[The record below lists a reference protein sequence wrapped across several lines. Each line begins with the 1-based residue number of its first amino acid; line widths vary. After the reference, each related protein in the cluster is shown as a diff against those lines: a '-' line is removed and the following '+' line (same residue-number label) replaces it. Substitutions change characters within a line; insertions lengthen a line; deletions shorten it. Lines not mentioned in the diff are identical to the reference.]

1 MTTRSPDYR
10 ALSKFRAALRRFLRR
25 SEDAARRAGITPAQ
39 YSLLLAI
46 KGHPAD
52 VPPSVGELAGV
63 LQLRPNSV
71 VELVD
76 RAAAA
81 GLVERKP
88 DPSDARRQ
96 RLVLTANGEAKLD
109 SLSHLQQDEL
119 SRFRLEVVEHLGAI
133 E

>member
-1 MTTRSPDYR
+1 MTTSPDYR
-10 ALSKFRAALRRFLRR
+10 ALSRFRAALRRFLRR

-46 KGHPAD
+46 KGHHAD
-52 VPPSVGELAGV
+52 VAPSVGELAGV

-81 GLVERKP
+81 GLVERKA
-88 DPSDARRQ
+88 DPADARRQ
-96 RLVLTANGEAKLD
+96 RLVLTATGEAKLD
-109 SLSHLQQDEL
+109 SLSHLQRDEL
-119 SRFRLEVVEHLGAI
+119 TRFRSEVVELLGVL